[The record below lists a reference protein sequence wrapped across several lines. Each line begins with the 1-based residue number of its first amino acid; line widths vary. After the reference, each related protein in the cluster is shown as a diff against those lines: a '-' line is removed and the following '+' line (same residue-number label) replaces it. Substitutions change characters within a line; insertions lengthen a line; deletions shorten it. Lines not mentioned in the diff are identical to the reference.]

1 MGYADKSIRAD
12 VSLNFALVLTMPITV
27 LTWWSQLRLTCKN
40 SVQFLFPLVYSCK
53 TSRTADTTEQWPVLR
68 FQRYYDIFKGFID
81 IMSTNSHF
89 LVLPSVLTNDKT
101 PCSLRVLTKAMYSE
115 TGIGS
120 LGGGVADSGLPN
132 FSQALV
138 TPASRASGAVALS
151 H

>member
-1 MGYADKSIRAD
+1 M
-12 VSLNFALVLTMPITV
+12 SLNFALVLTMPITV

-40 SVQFLFPLVYSCK
+40 SVQFLFLFVCSCK

-68 FQRYYDIFKGFID
+68 FQRYSDIFKGFID
-81 IMSTNSHF
+81 TMSTDSHF

-115 TGIGS
+115 TGLGS

-138 TPASRASGAVALS
+138 TPTSRGFGAVALS